1 MNKDIGNRIKRIRL
15 LKNIDPKNL
24 ADEIG
29 VRHTS
34 LSKIEREGTNSVET
48 LLKIAS
54 ALDVK
59 PSELFEE
66 SSKATIKEN
75 KGEYGYITKHEFD
88 AKFSELTFTIL
99 KLIKAVERLEE
110 QLPTSKH
117 ADSTKAKTKK
127 KYAKKLPRK

>member
-48 LLKIAS
+48 LLKIAN

-66 SSKATIKEN
+66 SSKETFKES

-99 KLIKAVERLEE
+99 KLIKTVERIEE
-110 QLPTSKH
+110 HFPKTKNPASK
-117 ADSTKAKTKK
+117 TTKTKK
-127 KYAKKLPRK
+127 KYAKKLTRK

>member
-48 LLKIAS
+48 LLKIAN
-54 ALDVK
+54 ALDVE

-66 SSKATIKEN
+66 SSKTNVRES
-75 KGEYGYITKHEFD
+75 KGEYGYITKHEFNSR
-88 AKFSELTFTIL
+88 FSEFELAIL
-99 KLIKAVERLEE
+99 KLTKTVESIKE
-110 QLPTSKH
+110 QLPASRV
-117 ADSTKAKTKK
+117 STTKK
-127 KYAKKLPRK
+127 AAVKKRAKK